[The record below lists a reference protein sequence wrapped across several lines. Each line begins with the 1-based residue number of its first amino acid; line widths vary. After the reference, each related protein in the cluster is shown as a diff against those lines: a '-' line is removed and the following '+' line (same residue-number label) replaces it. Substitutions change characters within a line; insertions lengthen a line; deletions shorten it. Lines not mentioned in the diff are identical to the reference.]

1 MRQRPRQRSPLFPLK
16 DMEVIIGRMPPTMPL
31 GPRRRAKED
40 QVLRNTR
47 MNDEHA
53 AHRSSS
59 IVPHPF
65 VAVRCVGTVERG
77 GVSEGE
83 GVGGE
88 GGGGR
93 GEGEGRVD
101 RVGGVR
107 LGEGGEDG
115 GEDGRGVVRVRGDGV
130 LAESME
136 GRTVEDVPAF
146 LWAVG

>member
-1 MRQRPRQRSPLFPLK
+1 M
-16 DMEVIIGRMPPTMPL
+16 
-31 GPRRRAKED
+31 
-40 QVLRNTR
+40 
-47 MNDEHA
+47 
-53 AHRSSS
+53 
-59 IVPHPF
+59 
-65 VAVRCVGTVERG
+65 
-77 GVSEGE
+77 SEGE